1 MACPYLLSIVTGI
14 RSQSKP
20 NDIMGEV
27 YRAMVSLGYVSKLEN
42 FISFLANCR
51 HNQFF
56 SLLLQEWKIINPFSL
71 RVLHRNRITGKFVST
86 FTLLGLEVSW
96 ALTDFL

>member
-1 MACPYLLSIVTGI
+1 MACPYLLIVVTGI

-27 YRAMVSLGYVSKLEN
+27 YRAMVTLGYVSKLEN
-42 FISFLANCR
+42 FISFLTNCR

-56 SLLLQEWKIINPFSL
+56 FIVVAGVENNQSFQSKSASSKQDHWKICKYFYTI
-71 RVLHRNRITGKFVST
+71 R
-86 FTLLGLEVSW
+86 
-96 ALTDFL
+96 A